1 MMEGPELDDDN
12 GPLRSSHDGLF
23 FICMELA
30 PAYADDRHAHLS
42 PRLRQHRDWSVVP
55 NGRTSTVEQYPHVH

>member
-30 PAYADDRHAHLS
+30 PAYADFIEGAVSIGCTIDMRIFH
-42 PRLRQHRDWSVVP
+42 Q
-55 NGRTSTVEQYPHVH
+55 G